1 MLAHA
6 SDTKLS
12 KVDLATQLGVSR
24 TSLYY
29 ERTLPAKD
37 LALKA
42 RIEAVWATSPSR
54 ASYGHKRLA
63 LELGVNKKRIRRV
76 MRLFGMKPYRRRVTQ
91 PVKLD
96 DQGKPATPY
105 PNLVKRFCPIQPT
118 VVWVTDFTYLWFQ
131 GHWYYVATVL
141 DVFTREVLGW
151 AISVAHDTALV
162 LEALH
167 SAQQAQRAWPRYHHS
182 DQGSEYEAAAYVGEL
197 ETNGVQISM
206 SKKASPWENGY
217 QESFYAGFKLDL
229 GQVDQFDT
237 LGQLVEAIA
246 RTIYV
251 YNTSRIHTKLK
262 QSPRQ
267 FRARYEQIRST
278 IPSVDKSLA
287 VSRVCV

>member
-1 MLAHA
+1 MAASTML
-6 SDTKLS
+6 TKTA
-12 KVDLATQLGVSR
+12 LALQLGVSR
-24 TSLYY
+24 TSVYY
-29 ERTLPAKD
+29 VRTLPAKD
-37 LALKA
+37 LALKD
-42 RIEAVWATSPSR
+42 RIEAVWATSPSH

-91 PVKLD
+91 PAKLD

-105 PNLVKRFCPIQPT
+105 PNLVKRFCPIRPT
-118 VVWVTDFTYLWFQ
+118 VVWVTDFTYLSFQ

-151 AISVAHDTALV
+151 AISVAHDTTLV
-162 LEALH
+162 LDALH
-167 SAQQAQRAWPRYHHS
+167 SARQQQGQWPRYHHS
-182 DQGSEYEAAAYVGEL
+182 DQGSEYEAGAYVAEL
-197 ETNGVQISM
+197 ETNGVQVSM
-206 SKKASPWENGY
+206 SRKASPWENGY

-229 GQVDQFDT
+229 GQLDQFDT
-237 LGQLVEAIA
+237 LGELVEGIA
-246 RTIYV
+246 RTIFV

-267 FRARYEQIRST
+267 FRARYEHTQST
-278 IPSVDKSLA
+278 ILSVDNSLA

>member
-1 MLAHA
+1 MAAETSLTKTALAA
-6 SDTKLS
+6 
-12 KVDLATQLGVSR
+12 QLGVSR

-42 RIEAVWATSPSR
+42 KIEAVWSEHP
-54 ASYGHKRLA
+54 SYGHKRLA
-63 LELGVNKKRIRRV
+63 LELHVNKKRIRRV

-96 DQGKPATPY
+96 DQGKVPAPY

-118 VVWVTDFTYLWFQ
+118 VVWVTDFTYLHFQ
-131 GHWYYVATVL
+131 GRWYYVATVL

-151 AISVAHDTALV
+151 AISVAHDTTLV

-167 SAQQAQRAWPRYHHS
+167 SAQQQQSRWPIYHHS
-182 DQGSEYEAAAYVGEL
+182 DQGSEYDSAAYTTEL

-229 GQVDQFDT
+229 GQLDQFET
-237 LGQLVEAIA
+237 LGALVEAIA

-267 FRARYEQIRST
+267 FRAHYEQLRST
-278 IPSVDKSLA
+278 IPSVDKSPVL
-287 VSRVCV
+287 SGVCV